1 MGWWDGSVVKGTH
14 YSGLRG
20 LEFGL
25 EVPVSGS
32 PPPVT
37 PVLEDLIPLVSVDT
51 GTHIHIPQ
59 T

>member
-1 MGWWDGSVVKGTH
+1 MVKGTH

-25 EVPVSGS
+25 EVPVSGL